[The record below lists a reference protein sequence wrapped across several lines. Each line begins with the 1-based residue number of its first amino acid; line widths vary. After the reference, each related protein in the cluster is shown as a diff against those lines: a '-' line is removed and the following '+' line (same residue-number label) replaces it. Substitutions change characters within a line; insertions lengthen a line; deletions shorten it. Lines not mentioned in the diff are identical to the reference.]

1 LKATVDKAPRRRSS
15 VRAAAVAALG
25 ELLEPLA
32 GFVLDAGVS
41 VHELEVLL
49 RIAAVRSVANRQRE
63 LGRRVNISGIAAS
76 TVISRAEISRIL
88 RIPSGPGPA
97 PTLAGSD
104 QHATNRILAVWHEDP
119 HYVNSSGQPVLLKI
133 FGPSP
138 SFDALVKRQ
147 GGGIPTRA
155 LLDELVR
162 TGSVEIVGALH
173 VRAKSF
179 FAADRGLSP
188 GAIKAFGD
196 RGAELLATMLAKMR
210 DPESVQF
217 LSNVETP
224 VAAADS
230 LPIYRREIATRG
242 EHFLAGLRDSLF
254 AADLPKRARRA
265 GAPTPRVSVT
275 VFYHEK
281 ATKKALEKGAR
292 APRRN
297 LRRA

>member
-1 LKATVDKAPRRRSS
+1 LKEAFDKTPRRRSAI
-15 VRAAAVAALG
+15 RTAALAALG
-25 ELLEPLA
+25 ELLEPLT

-41 VHELEVLL
+41 VHELENLV

-76 TVISRAEISRIL
+76 TGIPRAEISRIL
-88 RIPSGPGPA
+88 RMPA
-97 PTLAGSD
+97 ERGAALAAAD
-104 QHATNRILAVWHEDP
+104 QHATNRILAVWHDDP
-119 HYVNSSGQPVLLKI
+119 QYVNSSGQPLVLKI
-133 FGPSP
+133 FGPEP
-138 SFDALVKRQ
+138 SFDGLVKRH

-155 LLDELVR
+155 LLDELVG
-162 TGSVEIVGALH
+162 TGSVEIEGGGH
-173 VRAKSF
+173 VRARSF

-188 GAIKAFGD
+188 GAVKAFGD
-196 RGAELLATMLAKMR
+196 RASELLATMLAKMR
-210 DPESVQF
+210 DPDSVQF

-224 VAAADS
+224 IVAADS

-254 AADLPKRARRA
+254 AADVPKRARRA
-265 GAPTPRVSVT
+265 GLAPRVSVT
-275 VFYHEK
+275 LFYHE
-281 ATKKALEKGAR
+281 TSTTKALDKSVR

>member
-1 LKATVDKAPRRRSS
+1 LTRRDLAPRRRSS
-15 VRAAAVAALG
+15 VRAAAVDALG

-41 VHELEVLL
+41 VHELEALL
-49 RIAAVRSVANRQRE
+49 RIAAVRSLANRQRE

-76 TVISRAEISRIL
+76 TGIPRAEISRIL
-88 RIPSGPGPA
+88 RTPSGRGPA
-97 PTLAGSD
+97 LADTD
-104 QHATNRILAVWHEDP
+104 QHAANRILAVWHDDP
-119 HYVNSSGQPVLLKI
+119 HYVNASGQPVLLSI
-133 FGPSP
+133 FGPNP
-138 SFDALVKRQ
+138 SFDALVKRH

-162 TGSVEIVGALH
+162 TGSVEISGPAH
-173 VRAKSF
+173 VRAKSL

-188 GAIKAFGD
+188 GAIKAFGA
-196 RGAELLATMLAKMR
+196 RAAELLATMLAKMR
-210 DPESVQF
+210 DPDSVQF

-224 VAAADS
+224 IATADS
-230 LPIYRREIATRG
+230 LPVYRREIATRG

-275 VFYHEK
+275 VVYHEK
-281 ATKKALEKGAR
+281 STDSALEKRAG

>member
-1 LKATVDKAPRRRSS
+1 MKPSVDKAPRRRSS
-15 VRAAAVAALG
+15 VRAAAVTALG

-32 GFVLDAGVS
+32 GFMLDTGVS
-41 VHELEVLL
+41 IHELEALL

-76 TVISRAEISRIL
+76 TGIPRAEISRIL
-88 RIPSGPGPA
+88 RIPLDRGA
-97 PTLAGSD
+97 TLGAAD
-104 QHATNRILAVWHEDP
+104 QHATNRILAVWHEEP
-119 HYVNSSGQPVLLKI
+119 NYVNSSGQPVLLRI
-133 FGPSP
+133 FGPNP

-281 ATKKALEKGAR
+281 ATKKALEMGAR

>member
-1 LKATVDKAPRRRSS
+1 LKDTVDKAPRRRSAI
-15 VRAAAVAALG
+15 RTAALAALG
-25 ELLEPLA
+25 ELLEPLT

-41 VHELEVLL
+41 VHELESLL
-49 RIAAVRSVANRQRE
+49 RIAAVRGAANRQRE

-76 TVISRAEISRIL
+76 TGIPRAEISRIL
-88 RIPSGPGPA
+88 KLPA
-97 PTLAGSD
+97 ARGAPLAGAE
-104 QHATNRILAVWHEDP
+104 QHATNRILAVWHDDP
-119 HYVNSSGQPVLLKI
+119 KYVNTSGQPLLLKI
-133 FGPSP
+133 FGPNP
-138 SFDALVKRQ
+138 SFDALVKDH

-162 TGSVEIVGALH
+162 TGSVEIVGAVH

-210 DPESVQF
+210 DPDSAQF

-224 VAAADS
+224 IAAADS

-254 AADLPKRARRA
+254 AADIPKRTRRA
-265 GAPTPRVSVT
+265 ALGPRVSVT
-275 VFYHEK
+275 LFYHETS
-281 ATKKALEKGAR
+281 TKNGEEKSAR